1 MENYEGG
8 DHLLCFSEVSVD
20 YGTGTDAVHAIADTS
35 LCVERGTVLA
45 LIGASG
51 CGKSTLLRL
60 LLGMEQPQK
69 GSVAYDG
76 LALRDLDVA
85 SVRRQIGVVMQNGQ
99 LLPGTIFSN
108 IVGSLPLTI
117 DDAWEAARLVGLAQ
131 DIKEMPMGMHTIV
144 NDGGTVFSGGQRQRL
159 LIARSLVQRPRIVV
173 FDEATS
179 SLDNET
185 QAIVTETLAAM
196 KATRILVAHRLS
208 TIRHADRILVLENGV
223 IAEEGSYE
231 ELMAM
236 KGLFFQLAERQQL

>member
-1 MENYEGG
+1 MLR
-8 DHLLCFSEVSVD
+8 DVSFAVKP
-20 YGTGTDAVHAIADTS
+20 GTFLAIVGS
-35 LCVERGTVLA
+35 
-45 LIGASG
+45 SG
-51 CGKSTLLRL
+51 SGKSTLLRL

>member
-1 MENYEGG
+1 
-8 DHLLCFSEVSVD
+8 
-20 YGTGTDAVHAIADTS
+20 
-35 LCVERGTVLA
+35 
-45 LIGASG
+45 
-51 CGKSTLLRL
+51 
-60 LLGMEQPQK
+60 MEQPQK